1 MKYSEMSGPLV
12 CMMTQSTCYRNT
24 RKMAVRGVLWHSTG
38 ANNPNLKR
46 YVQPSDGDPGREELL
61 ALLGVNQY
69 GNDWNHIERDAGLNA
84 WIGKL
89 ADGSVTAVQTM
100 PWDFRPWGCGAG
112 RNGSCNNGWIQ
123 FEICEDAL
131 TDPDYFE
138 RVYREGV
145 ELTAYLCRL
154 YGLNPRGAVSYN
166 GIAVPTVLCHA
177 DSHALGLGSNHG
189 DVLYWFARFGKT
201 MDDVRNDVFAL
212 LAEADNNDENENL
225 TQEKFNEMFSALRR
239 GLQNNNASVYSAGA
253 RAWAVSNGLILGNG
267 EEIDGQPNY
276 AWNDFLTREQFV
288 TVLYRFAQMT
298 GLTEQDRT

>member
-1 MKYSEMSGPLV
+1 MKYSETSGPLV
-12 CMMTQSTCYRNT
+12 CMMTQSTCYQNT

-38 ANNPNLKR
+38 ANNPNLRR
-46 YVQPSDGDPGREELL
+46 YVQPSDDDPEREELL

-89 ADGSVTAVQTM
+89 ADGSVAAVQTM
-100 PWDFRPWGCGAG
+100 PWDYRPWGCGAG
-112 RNGSCNNGWIQ
+112 WNGSCNNGWIQ

-131 TDPDYFE
+131 TDPDYFG

-145 ELTAYLCRL
+145 ELTAYLCGL
-154 YGLNPRGAVSYN
+154 YGLDPRGAVSYN

-201 MDDVRNDVFAL
+201 MDDVRNDVSAL
-212 LAEADNNDENENL
+212 LAEKEPGGDPGNMDLDRFRELWTE
-225 TQEKFNEMFSALRR
+225 FRR
-239 GLQNNNASVYSAGA
+239 GLQNNNASVYSEAA
-253 RAWAVSNGLILGNG
+253 RAWAVSNGLIQGSG
-267 EEIDGQPNY
+267 EEIGGQPNY
-276 AWNDFLTREQFV
+276 MWNDFLTREQFV
-288 TVLYRFAQMT
+288 TVLYRFAQMM

>member
-1 MKYSEMSGPLV
+1 MKYSESNKPLV
-12 CMMTQSTCYRNT
+12 CMMTQSTCYQNT

-46 YVQPSDGDPGREELL
+46 YVQPSDDDPRRAELL

-89 ADGSVTAVQTM
+89 ADGSVAAVQAM

-154 YGLNPRGAVSYN
+154 YGLDPRGTVDYN

-189 DVLYWFARFGKT
+189 DVLYWFGRFGKS
-201 MDDVRNDVFAL
+201 MDDVRNDVSAL
-212 LAEADNNDENENL
+212 LAGEEPNGENGNMDSDRFGEL
-225 TQEKFNEMFSALRR
+225 WTECRR
-239 GLQNNNASVYSAGA
+239 GLQNNNASVYSAEA
-253 RAWAVSNGLILGNG
+253 RAWAISNGLIQGG
-267 EEIDGQPNY
+267 EEIDGRPNY
-276 AWNDFLTREQFV
+276 MWYDLLTREQFV
-288 TVLYRFAQMT
+288 TVLYRFAQMR
-298 GLTEQDRT
+298 GLAERERT